1 MTDPVAL
8 SVSHVSK
15 TFGATRALDDVS
27 LSFKPGR
34 VTALLG
40 ENGSGKS
47 TLIKVLSGAHA
58 PDKGSASVAVGG
70 QSRSLPLT
78 PRQSHELGLRFLH
91 QDLGLV
97 PEATVA
103 DNVAFYEGF
112 LSPPLRP
119 LQRQAERDRT
129 GELLARFEVKA
140 SPDSYVADLSPSEQT
155 MVAIARAF
163 GPEDGQARRIV
174 VLDEPTAAL
183 PGDEVERVFRA
194 IRRARQSGAAII
206 LVSHRLEEVLD
217 VADEVAVLRDGRV
230 VASRPVE
237 GLGADDLIEL
247 MLGHGLERSG
257 GSDTAAGGH
266 GDGLLRVR
274 GLTGRRLRDV
284 GFDLRAGEV
293 LGVAGLVGSG
303 RSELAR
309 LVSGAQ
315 RPATGTIEVDGAARV
330 FDGPYAALAAGIVAV
345 PQNRKRD
352 GVILDMTV
360 KENLTLGDLRPVS
373 RRGGLGAINNAKERA
388 EAAELI
394 RRFDIRPPRPEAL
407 LRSLSG
413 GNQQKVAIARA
424 VRLGPRVL
432 ILDEPTQGV
441 DVGARGEIGAIVT
454 DLKRQGVAIVLATSD
469 VDELLELADRVLI
482 LDRGRLR
489 EVLAREDITRDR
501 LALALAGAALQGK
514 AA

>member
-1 MTDPVAL
+1 MTDSAAL
-8 SVSHVSK
+8 AVSHVSK
-15 TFGATRALDDVS
+15 TFGVTRALDDVS
-27 LSFKPGR
+27 LSFRSGQ

-47 TLIKVLSGAHA
+47 TLIKVLSGAHV
-58 PDKGSASVAVGG
+58 PDRGAASVTVRGLT
-70 QSRSLPLT
+70 RPLPLT
-78 PRQSHELGLRFLH
+78 PRQSHDLGLRFLH

-97 PEATVA
+97 HEATVA

-112 LSPPLRP
+112 LSQALRP
-119 LQRQAERDRT
+119 LRRQGERART
-129 GELLARFEVKA
+129 RALLDRFEVKA
-140 SPDSYVADLSPSEQT
+140 GPDSYVADLSPSEQT

-163 GPEDGQARRIV
+163 GLEDQDGRIV

-194 IRRARQSGAAII
+194 IRRARQSGAAVI
-206 LVSHRLEEVLD
+206 LVSHRLEEVLEI
-217 VADEVAVLRDGRV
+217 ADEVAVLRDGRA
-230 VASRPVE
+230 VASRPVS

-257 GSDTAAGGH
+257 GAVTATEGGSEA
-266 GDGLLRVR
+266 LLRVR
-274 GLTGRRLRDV
+274 GLSGRRLRDV
-284 GFDLRAGEV
+284 TFDLRPGEV
-293 LGVAGLVGSG
+293 VGVMGLVGSG

-309 LVSGAQ
+309 LLSGAQ
-315 RPATGTIEVDGAARV
+315 RPAAGTIEVDGTPRT

-352 GVILDMTV
+352 GVILDMTIR
-360 KENLTLGDLRPVS
+360 ENLTLGDLRPVS
-373 RRGGLGAINNAKERA
+373 RRGPLGGIHTARERA
-388 EAAELI
+388 EATELI
-394 RRFDIRPPRPEAL
+394 HRFDIRPPQPEAP

-432 ILDEPTQGV
+432 VLDEPTQGV
-441 DVGARGEIGAIVT
+441 DVGARSEIGAIVT
-454 DLKRQGVAIVLATSD
+454 DLKRGGVALVLATSD
-469 VDELLELADRVLI
+469 VDELLELADWVLV

-489 EVLAREDITRDR
+489 DVLPREEITRDR
-501 LALALAGAALQGK
+501 LALALAGAAIQGK

>member
-1 MTDPVAL
+1 
-8 SVSHVSK
+8 
-15 TFGATRALDDVS
+15 
-27 LSFKPGR
+27 
-34 VTALLG
+34 
-40 ENGSGKS
+40 
-47 TLIKVLSGAHA
+47 
-58 PDKGSASVAVGG
+58 
-70 QSRSLPLT
+70 
-78 PRQSHELGLRFLH
+78 
-91 QDLGLV
+91 
-97 PEATVA
+97 
-103 DNVAFYEGF
+103 
-112 LSPPLRP
+112 
-119 LQRQAERDRT
+119 
-129 GELLARFEVKA
+129 
-140 SPDSYVADLSPSEQT
+140 
-155 MVAIARAF
+155 
-163 GPEDGQARRIV
+163 
-174 VLDEPTAAL
+174 
-183 PGDEVERVFRA
+183 
-194 IRRARQSGAAII
+194 
-206 LVSHRLEEVLD
+206 VSHRLEEVLD

-257 GSDTAAGGH
+257 GADTAAGGH

-373 RRGGLGAINNAKERA
+373 RRGGLGAINNGKERA